1 MTTGRRT
8 VRETF
13 FIIIVVVVVVVKKVI
28 RGPMVWRPGSPSACS
43 VAQKS
48 FSHGEWIGQALPGLP
63 SEDTGSVRSSRG
75 SVMGG
80 VRPDVRF
87 LSGFGVPWLNGTC

>member
-63 SEDTGSVRSSRG
+63 SEDTGSFVRRQCG

-80 VRPDVRF
+80 VRPDVRVFF
-87 LSGFGVPWLNGTC
+87 LVLGYPS